1 MVRNTSH
8 LSVFVPEHL
17 REALELSAR
26 LHERSLSGEVRR
38 ALWSYVSPAGQ
49 LSYPHLPEGT
59 RDEPG
64 RRAATAGPTA
74 PKQRS

>member
-26 LHERSLSGEVRR
+26 LHDRSLGAELRCAIR
-38 ALWSYVSPAGQ
+38 SYVAVKHPSDAGLTPSPASGGKQ
-49 LSYPHLPEGT
+49 
-59 RDEPG
+59 
-64 RRAATAGPTA
+64 AA
-74 PKQRS
+74 

>member
-26 LHERSLSGEVRR
+26 LHDRSLSGEVRQI
-38 ALWSYVSPAGQ
+38 LWSYIGRDQSAGVLASP
-49 LSYPHLPEGT
+49 GT
-59 RDEPG
+59 SI
-64 RRAATAGPTA
+64 
-74 PKQRS
+74 PKQQRS

>member
-8 LSVFVPEHL
+8 LSVFVPTQL

-26 LHERSLSGEVRR
+26 ANERSLSGELRCALR
-38 ALWSYVSPAGQ
+38 AYIFSAGP

-64 RRAATAGPTA
+64 RTATAGPTA